1 MKLRGNVEANEAP
14 YDADELVETRTS
26 NSIIRHCSGILQH
39 LAPSDAE
46 ISPTV
51 PPLHDSGM
59 TAVDLQEL
67 IVALRNG
74 YSTTKPEFS
83 ESNNTIDKRWSV
95 NHSTLMKYNPS
106 ALESELAPIFQA
118 ITSGSRKMECAILQ
132 YIHDGLFH
140 TAAIATNA
148 LLVITK
154 YLANTIVNLV
164 LWSGNI
170 DRLDEGFHAFCTIY
184 SITAKA
190 YQDFSNLHTYYFLSN
205 NEIIKL
211 KEVCF
216 FQLVL
221 K

>member
-1 MKLRGNVEANEAP
+1 M
-14 YDADELVETRTS
+14 
-26 NSIIRHCSGILQH
+26 
-39 LAPSDAE
+39 APSDAAIE
-46 ISPTV
+46 ASAPA
-51 PPLHDSGM
+51 PYSGGM
-59 TAVDLQEL
+59 MAADLQSI
-67 IVALRNG
+67 IVALR
-74 YSTTKPEFS
+74 SDHITTTIADS
-83 ESNNTIDKRWSV
+83 ESTNTIGKCSSV
-95 NHSTLMKYNPS
+95 SHSTLMNYTLS

-205 NEIIKL
+205 NEIIIL